1 MAYKIRMGVPGMKA
15 LWDGLQQKHRN
26 GTISKTEDALY
37 HKWGKALKLLA
48 ANPSY
53 PSLKTHDIEP
63 LTKRYGI
70 KVWQSYLENKN
81 SDAMRMFWSHIL
93 RIRRRAP
100 TTESNYLNSTKNE
113 KLNNQINDRS
123 ISE

>member
-1 MAYKIRMGVPGMKA
+1 MKG
-15 LWDGLQQKHRN
+15 LWEN

-70 KVWQSYLENKN
+70 KVCCLTWKIGIVMQ
-81 SDAMRMFWSHIL
+81 
-93 RIRRRAP
+93 
-100 TTESNYLNSTKNE
+100 
-113 KLNNQINDRS
+113 
-123 ISE
+123 